1 MSRILQRS
9 CGRVRI
15 ISGVIKTWMIDELAF
30 AGPEHLDADF
40 VSGYDRKQGRP
51 DPSEDIAELQRHHVR
66 TVIDLGA
73 GTGRF
78 ALAAAEV
85 FESVT
90 AVDVSPAMLAYL
102 KQEAPNLTT
111 VNAGFLTYQGEQVD
125 AVYTR
130 NALHQLPDFF
140 KVLALQRIHDLLKPQ
155 GILRLRDLIYDFPPS
170 EVDAR
175 FQDWF
180 DNAAPDPE
188 KGYTAE
194 DYATHIRTEF
204 STFRFILERMLAE
217 TGFDILSAAYERGLY
232 GAYTCVRRQ

>member
-1 MSRILQRS
+1 MNQ
-9 CGRVRI
+9 GM
-15 ISGVIKTWMIDELAF
+15 IKPWMIDELAF

-40 VSGYDRKQGRP
+40 VAGYDRKQGMP
-51 DPSEDIAELQRHHVR
+51 DPSEDIAELQRYHVR
-66 TVIDLGA
+66 TVVDMGA

-78 ALAAAEV
+78 ALAAAQV

-90 AVDVSPAMLAYL
+90 AVDVSPAMLARI
-102 KQEAPNLTT
+102 EENAPPSLTT
-111 VNAGFLTYQGEQVD
+111 ANAGFLTYQGEPVD

-140 KVLALQRIHDLLKPQ
+140 KVLALQRIHDLLKPK
-155 GILRLRDLIYDFPPS
+155 GVLRLRDLIYDFPPS
-170 EVDAR
+170 EVDAK
-175 FQDWF
+175 FEEWF
-180 DNAAPDPE
+180 DKASADPE

-204 STFRFILERMLAE
+204 STFRFLLEKMLDA
-217 TGFDILSAAYERGLY
+217 TGFDILSVAYERGLY

>member
-1 MSRILQRS
+1 
-9 CGRVRI
+9 
-15 ISGVIKTWMIDELAF
+15 MIDELAF

-40 VSGYDRKQGRP
+40 VAGYDRKQGRP
-51 DPSEDIAELQRHHVR
+51 DPAEDIAELQNHNVR
-66 TVIDLGA
+66 TVVDMGA

-78 ALAAAEV
+78 ALAAAKV

-90 AVDVSPAMLAYL
+90 AVDISPAMLAHI
-102 KQEAPNLTT
+102 QQHAEPNLTV

-140 KVLALQRIHDLLKPQ
+140 KVLALQRIHDLLKPK
-155 GILRLRDLIYDFPPS
+155 GILRLRDLIYDFHPS

-175 FQDWF
+175 FQGWF
-180 DNAAPDPE
+180 DNAAADPMH
-188 KGYTAE
+188 GYTAE
-194 DYATHIRTEF
+194 DYAIHIRTEF
-204 STFRFILERMLAE
+204 STFRFLLEKMLDA
-217 TGFDILSAAYERGLY
+217 TGFDIVSAAYERGLY